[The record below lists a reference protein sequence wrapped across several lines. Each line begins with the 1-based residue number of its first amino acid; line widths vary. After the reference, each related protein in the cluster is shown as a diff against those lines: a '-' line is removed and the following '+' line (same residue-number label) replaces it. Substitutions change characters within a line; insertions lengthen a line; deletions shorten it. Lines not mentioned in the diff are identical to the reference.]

1 MYELMGEID
10 KVLFFKDVYTKE
22 GIEITVEQTEKLL
35 ESKDLKD
42 QIIETIREKNPEIK
56 VILKSS
62 LPYFMYVLIPKLSE
76 EAKQG
81 FFTDNMIIGC
91 SFDYS
96 CYEYFQRIDNVLEQ
110 EARAAIQSVDRDTVR
125 TKSLPGFNY
134 PEYIKDPFSFVSVS
148 NNRYKSPLK

>member
-56 VILKSS
+56 AILKRS
-62 LPYFMYVLIPKLSE
+62 LPYFMYELNPKLSE

-81 FFTDNMIIGC
+81 FFTDNM
-91 SFDYS
+91 FT
-96 CYEYFQRIDNVLEQ
+96 RV
-110 EARAAIQSVDRDTVR
+110 
-125 TKSLPGFNY
+125 
-134 PEYIKDPFSFVSVS
+134 
-148 NNRYKSPLK
+148 